1 MKRLTAELHIC
12 QKSERGLTFIAG
24 RFPGGAKRWGETGDR
39 CRDGWEQR
47 ERCYQSVI
55 IVFRHLATWHLKLHN
70 HKFHVWTML
79 EPALQAWAKPTPG
92 EPQETWARSNLLPAV
107 NDTSISEQTHFR
119 VQTCPTVA
127 TPQLCSCQLSHSE
140 LVLQI
145 SALQQVNVTP
155 GATAPPGCG
164 TAPFL
169 FTSREKQVVVNSCC

>member
-1 MKRLTAELHIC
+1 MKRLIAELHIC

-24 RFPGGAKRWGETGDR
+24 GFPGGANWWGETGDR

-47 ERCYQSVI
+47 ERCYQSI
-55 IVFRHLATWHLKLHN
+55 IIDFRHLATWHLKLHN

-79 EPALQAWAKPTPG
+79 EPGRP
-92 EPQETWARSNLLPAV
+92 EPNPHPESCRKHESGLICFSQST
-107 NDTSISEQTHFR
+107 TCISEQTHFQ

-127 TPQLCSCQLSHSE
+127 TPQLCSFRDVSE
-140 LVLQI
+140 LIFQI

-169 FTSREKQVVVNSCC
+169 FTSCEKQVVVNSCC